1 MSDPNVVVARNTDKA
16 PVSDLYS
23 QTVAFSHYNNLSA
36 QLPIDPAT
44 GAIVAGRPSS
54 ASRTSRPSWRASAT
68 T

>member
-36 QLPIDPAT
+36 QLPIDPGD
-44 GAIVAGRPSS
+44 GAPSWREGPPSRPSS
-54 ASRTSRPSWRASAT
+54 ASRTSRPS
-68 T
+68 